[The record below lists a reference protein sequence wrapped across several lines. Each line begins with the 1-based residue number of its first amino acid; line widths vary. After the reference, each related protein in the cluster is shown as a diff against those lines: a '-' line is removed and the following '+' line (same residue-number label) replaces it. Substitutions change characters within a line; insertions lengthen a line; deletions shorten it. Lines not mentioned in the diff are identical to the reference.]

1 LAKAQK
7 IPILY
12 SFRRCPYAIRTRM
25 ALFYCGVR
33 VELREVVLKS
43 KPESMLLYSPKG
55 TVPIL
60 VLEDGRVIDE
70 SVDIVN
76 WALSVYD
83 PMQLKSGFSIADLN
97 ELKFL
102 QETNDFVFKPHLD
115 RYKYADR
122 YPEGS
127 ALEYRKNCQVFIE
140 SLESRLER
148 TCFLMGEYKTVADIL
163 LLPFV
168 RQFAH
173 VDKKWFDTTEYFHV
187 RRWLSDEIESSAFI
201 KVIKKHPPWNPE
213 QQPIVFP

>member
-1 LAKAQK
+1 MTKEKKL
-7 IPILY
+7 PILY

-25 ALFYCGVR
+25 ALFYCRVN

-55 TVPIL
+55 TVPVL
-60 VLEDGRVIDE
+60 VLEDGQVIDE

-76 WALSVYD
+76 WALSIRD
-83 PMQLKSGFSIADLN
+83 PMKLKSDLSIA
-97 ELKFL
+97 ELDELTIL
-102 QETNDFVFKPHLD
+102 QEANDFVFKPHLD

-122 YPEGS
+122 HPEGS
-127 ALEYRKNCQVFIE
+127 VKEYRNSCQFFIE

-148 TCFLMGEYKTVADIL
+148 TSFLMGEYKTVADIL

-173 VDKKWFDTTEYFHV
+173 VDRKWFDSARYFHV
-187 RRWLSDEIESSAFI
+187 RRWLNDEVESSVFLEI
-201 KVIKKHPPWNPE
+201 MKKYPAWHPE
-213 QQPIVFP
+213 QYPTTFP

>member
-1 LAKAQK
+1 MATEQK
-7 IPILY
+7 TPILY

-25 ALFYCGVR
+25 ALLYCGVS
-33 VELREVVLKS
+33 VELREVILKS

-55 TVPIL
+55 TVPVL

-76 WALSVYD
+76 WALSIRD
-83 PMQLKSGFSIADLN
+83 PLQLKCALSRAELD
-97 ELKFL
+97 ELKCL
-102 QETNDFVFKPHLD
+102 QEANDFVFKPHLD

-122 YPEGS
+122 HPEGS
-127 ALEYRKNCQVFIE
+127 ALEYRNNCQDFIE

-148 TCFLMGEYKTVADIL
+148 TSFLMGEYKTVADIL

-187 RRWLSDEIESSAFI
+187 RRWLSDEIESSVFS
-201 KVIKKHPPWNPE
+201 KVMKKYPPWNPE
-213 QQPIVFP
+213 QQQIIFP